1 MEIEG
6 IITEVCPVK
15 SGTSERGPWK
25 IAGYV
30 LETMESFPKHI
41 YFEVSDGVD
50 HRIERL
56 NISLGKRM
64 VIYFEINARKFEG
77 RWYNSIR
84 AFDAKEIVP
93 TGNYTTNGQTR
104 A

>member
-1 MEIEG
+1 
-6 IITEVCPVK
+6 
-15 SGTSERGPWK
+15 
-25 IAGYV
+25 
-30 LETMESFPKHI
+30 
-41 YFEVSDGVD
+41 VSDGAD

-56 NISLGKRM
+56 NIQLGKRM
-64 VIYFEINARKFEG
+64 VIYFEINARNYEG

>member
-6 IITEVCPVK
+6 FITEECPIK
-15 SGTSERGPWK
+15 SGTSERGQWK

-41 YFEVSDGVD
+41 YFEVSDGMD
-50 HRIERL
+50 NRIARL
-56 NISLGKRM
+56 NIKKGKRM
-64 VIYFEINARKFEG
+64 KIFFEINARNYEG

>member
-6 IITEVCPVK
+6 FITEECPVK

-41 YFEVSDGVD
+41 YFEVSDGMD
-50 HRIERL
+50 NRIARL
-56 NISLGKRM
+56 NIKKGKRM
-64 VIYFEINARKFEG
+64 KIFFDINARKYED
-77 RWYNSIR
+77 RWFNSIR
-84 AFDAKEIVP
+84 AFDAKE
-93 TGNYTTNGQTR
+93 TGYVGSNTTNNGIK

>member
-6 IITEVCPVK
+6 FITEECPVK

-41 YFEVSDGVD
+41 YFEVSDGMD
-50 HRIERL
+50 NRIARL
-56 NISLGKRM
+56 NIKKGKRM
-64 VIYFEINARKFEG
+64 KIFFDINARNYEG